1 MAHQA
6 TFSPQLAGDSGLW
19 ALRSR
24 PNQRRPRP
32 STQQNAQK
40 VRDQLTLHRKPP
52 VKDLSEAHIRTE
64 NQGLN
69 RTSIQT
75 KLQKPFVFGIERNGS
90 VAEILADFCQKHKL
104 SGVYINRVRHTRT
117 ALFSLPN
124 AVALWRCCLPTL
136 ITRSEVE
143 E

>member
-1 MAHQA
+1 MSDQV
-6 TFSPQLAGDSGLW
+6 TFSPQLAGNSSLW
-19 ALRSR
+19 ELRSR

-32 STQQNAQK
+32 STQQKAQK

-52 VKDLSEAHIRTE
+52 VKDLSEAQTRTE

-69 RTSIQT
+69 KASIQT
-75 KLQKPFVFGIERNGS
+75 KLQRPFVCGIEKNGS

-104 SGVYINRVRHTRT
+104 SGVYIQQNLAHKNCIILPSKHRN
-117 ALFSLPN
+117 SLE
-124 AVALWRCCLPTL
+124 VLPSH
-136 ITRSEVE
+136 IDNE